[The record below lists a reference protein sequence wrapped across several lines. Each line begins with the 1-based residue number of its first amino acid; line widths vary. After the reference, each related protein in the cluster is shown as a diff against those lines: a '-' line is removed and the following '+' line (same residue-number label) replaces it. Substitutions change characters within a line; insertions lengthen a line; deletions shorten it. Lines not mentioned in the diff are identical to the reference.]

1 MKNIIAEKSE
11 NIQNIFGIPSKS
23 FEYLCHHCSNIIQN
37 QKEFTCSNNFCS
49 KKYCFS
55 CFDSFYQKTTDSNH
69 LIKNNNFS
77 VWKCPSCEGKCLC
90 NKCLSKHSS
99 STTEAEEQHKSN
111 DFLGKKISSDAELI
125 MWLSNG
131 ENKSIDAQ
139 NVKFPF
145 VPLNSKIKSKL
156 FDKLIRIAKQCELFY
171 RHKCK
176 NEYIKKNCFNCF
188 ETNFHQNDLL
198 RFFNYETF
206 LYYMKYLF
214 FISNKIV
221 AYSKENFNKNKS
233 DFEEL
238 FTKFKKK
245 EEIWTFKDTKIIC
258 KQCMYFLINKPNFFQ
273 NIKDIFIKKEK
284 KIFLLDNNSEL
295 NANKKNDNNV
305 YNAYIKHNN
314 KDTKNIINNETKNI
328 DDILTSKKVFNVNK
342 ISKNNYQNNIKKE
355 VNNNI
360 IINYSNHN
368 SNIINNLIF
377 KNELK
382 INNDSIYDVNSISNS
397 VHYPFINNFL
407 MNYKIYN
414 LNKSSSIDNNYI
426 QSLFIDLKNNMTAI
440 LGIVEL
446 CKNDNDNAKHF
457 SEIISLNEKIIY
469 YFKLI
474 EEASLSNINLLNN
487 ILFKINKIAKE
498 NTENIENIETKQ
510 RLIGLIADN
519 KNFLSLIKSLNFNYL
534 NIEDIFIKNLYS

>member
-1 MKNIIAEKSE
+1 MKNIIAEKSD
-11 NIQNIFGIPSKS
+11 NFQNILNIPSTS
-23 FEYLCHHCSNIIQN
+23 FEYLCHQCSNIIQN
-37 QKEFTCSNNFCS
+37 QEEFTCSNNFCS

-55 CFDSFYQKTTDSNH
+55 CLDSFYQKTTDSNN

-90 NKCLSKHSS
+90 NKCRSKHSS

-131 ENKSIDAQ
+131 ENKSIDTR

-156 FDKLIRIAKQCELFY
+156 FEKLIRIAKQCELFY

-176 NEYIKKNCFNCF
+176 NEYIKKNCANCF

-214 FISNKIV
+214 LISNKIV

-238 FTKFKKK
+238 FKKFKKK
-245 EEIWTFKDTKIIC
+245 EEIWAFKDTRIIC

-273 NIKDIFIKKEK
+273 NIKDIFLKKEK
-284 KIFLLDNNSEL
+284 KIFLLDNSIEL
-295 NANKKNDNNV
+295 NTNKRNDNNV
-305 YNAYIKHNN
+305 YIKNNNN

-328 DDILTSKKVFNVNK
+328 DDILISKKVFSVNK
-342 ISKNNYQNNIKKE
+342 ISKNNYQNNVKKE
-355 VNNNI
+355 INNNI

-368 SNIINNLIF
+368 SNMINNLIF

-382 INNDSIYDVNSISNS
+382 INNNSIFDVNSISNS

-407 MNYKIYN
+407 MNYNIYN

-426 QSLFIDLKNNMTAI
+426 QSLFFGLKNNMTGI

-446 CKNDNDNAKHF
+446 CKKDNDRAKHF
-457 SEIISLNEKIIY
+457 SEIILLNKRIIY

-474 EEASLSNINLLNN
+474 EEAVLSNINLLNN
-487 ILFKINKIAKE
+487 ILFKINIIAKE
-498 NTENIENIETKQ
+498 NTENIETKQ
-510 RLIGLIADN
+510 KLIELIADN
-519 KNFLSLIKSLNFNYL
+519 KNFLSLINYLYYNYL
-534 NIEDIFIKNLYS
+534 NIEDIFIKNLFS